1 MRIENKPSMTNF
13 FYLTYCQKIEKMLLL
28 LKIINKKEVKICIV

>member
-28 LKIINKKEVKICIV
+28 KIINKKEVKTCIV